1 MQFVRFDTLD
11 VRNQRFEILS
21 LRSLKVED
29 PSCNLSKKEKEKH
42 HWKEKWLKELGER
55 QTKLIII
62 L

>member
-29 PSCNLSKKEKEKH
+29 PSCNLSKKKKTPLEGKVAQ
-42 HWKEKWLKELGER
+42 GIR
-55 QTKLIII
+55 
-62 L
+62 